1 MAGCGGGGDDGGAT
15 RPETAAPTG
24 GPVEVTVVNGD
35 TLAPVAGATVV
46 GTRSGQVV
54 ATATSGD
61 DGRVEV
67 PLGTR
72 RVTATAP
79 GFSDGAAGIG
89 GAGPVQVDVY
99 DPELQSPEYGGGPT
113 RDRYVPGVTAP
124 LPDGDPAWSFESR
137 TLIEF
142 PPAVDDGLL
151 VFGVNS
157 GRVYGLDARTGAVR
171 WARRQKGEIASSP
184 AIAGDQVFIS
194 SMDGM
199 LSAYGRGGTPR
210 WQFSTGGSPVESSP
224 LVVDGRVY
232 VGAWN
237 GTLYAVDAKTGTV
250 DWTFAAA
257 ADIKGSAALAG
268 NLVVFADYAGN
279 VYAVDPA
286 TGAQRWRYS
295 GGQRFYGGPA
305 VSGSTL
311 VIGDVGGAVIAL
323 DTASG
328 ARALAPR
335 HGGLRVLHPGDRQGH
350 GVRRLV
356 RRQLRGAGPRRRR
369 AQVDVRRRRAHLR
382 LGDGRRGRRL
392 HGDPRPAGNAAED
405 VRPRHGDGE
414 GAIHRRRRPVLA
426 RGRRRRDP
434 LPGGDA
440 HHRCLSRPDAVRPP
454 SGPARSRWWW
464 CSAPRCWDTG

>member
-1 MAGCGGGGDDGGAT
+1 MRGATRGTAAAVLALGLLVAGCGGGGDGGDAT
-15 RPETAAPTG
+15 RPETAAPAG
-24 GPVEVTVVNGD
+24 GPVEVTVVDGD
-35 TLAPVAGATVV
+35 TLAPVAGASVV
-46 GTRSGQVV
+46 GLRAGQVV
-54 ATATSGD
+54 ATATSD
-61 DGRVEV
+61 DAGRVEV

-72 RVTATAP
+72 LVTARAA

-89 GAGPVQVDVY
+89 GAGPVQIEVY

-113 RDRYVPGVTAP
+113 RDRYVPGVKAP
-124 LPDGDPAWSFESR
+124 LPDGDPAWTFESR

-157 GRVYGLDARTGAVR
+157 GRVYGLDSATGKVR

-184 AIAGDQVFIS
+184 AIAGERVFIS

-199 LSAYGRGGTPR
+199 LTAYGRGGTPR
-210 WQFSTGGSPVESSP
+210 WQFSTGGSPIESSP

-237 GTLYAVDAKTGTV
+237 GTLYAVDAQTGKA

-268 NLVVFADYAGN
+268 DLIVFADYAGN

-286 TGAQRWRYS
+286 TGAQKWRYS

-305 VSGSTL
+305 VSGSTM

-328 ARALAPR
+328 RELWR
-335 HGGLRVLHPGDRQGH
+335 HGTSGYVYSTPAIANGTVFVGSYGGTFEALSLEDGSARWSFDAGERISGSATVVGD
-350 GVRRLV
+350 VV
-356 RRQLRGAGPRRRR
+356 YTA
-369 AQVDVRRRRAHLR
+369 V
-382 LGDGRRGRRL
+382 
-392 HGDPRPAGNAAED
+392 
-405 VRPRHGDGE
+405 
-414 GAIHRRRRPVLA
+414 
-426 RGRRRRDP
+426 
-434 LPGGDA
+434 
-440 HHRCLSRPDAVRPP
+440 LSRPGAPKRTYGLDTATGKVRYTGDDGRYSPAVGAGVTLYLVGTRIIDAYRDPTP
-454 SGPARSRWWW
+454 
-464 CSAPRCWDTG
+464 

>member
-1 MAGCGGGGDDGGAT
+1 MRGATRGVAAAVLALGLFAAGCGGGGGDGGDTT

-24 GPVEVTVVNGD
+24 GPVEVTVVDGD
-35 TLAPVAGATVV
+35 TLAPVAGAAVV
-46 GTRSGQVV
+46 GLRSGQVV
-54 ATATSGD
+54 ATATSD
-61 DGRVEV
+61 DAGRVEV

-72 RVTATAP
+72 LVTARAP

-89 GAGPVQVDVY
+89 GAGPVQIEVY

-113 RDRYVPGVTAP
+113 RDRYVPGVKAP

-142 PPAVDDGLL
+142 PPAVDDGLV

-157 GRVYGLDARTGAVR
+157 GRVYGLDAATGKVR

-184 AIAGDQVFIS
+184 AIAGEKVFIS

-199 LSAYGRGGTPR
+199 LTAYGRGGTPR
-210 WQFSTGGSPVESSP
+210 WQFSTGGSPIESSP

-237 GTLYAVDAKTGTV
+237 GTLYAVDAKTGKA

-268 NLVVFADYAGN
+268 DSVVFADYAGN

-305 VSGSTL
+305 ISGGTL

-323 DTASG
+323 DTATG
-328 ARALAPR
+328 RELWR
-335 HGGLRVLHPGDRQGH
+335 HGVSGYVYSTPAIAEGTVFVGSYSGSFD
-350 GVRRLV
+350 
-356 RRQLRGAGPRRRR
+356 A
-369 AQVDVRRRRAHLR
+369 LR
-382 LGDGRRGRRL
+382 LEDGSAKWSFDAGERISGSATVVGDVVYT
-392 HGDPRPAGNAAED
+392 A
-405 VRPRHGDGE
+405 V
-414 GAIHRRRRPVLA
+414 
-426 RGRRRRDP
+426 
-434 LPGGDA
+434 
-440 HHRCLSRPDAVRPP
+440 LSRPGAPKKTFGLDTATGEVRYTGDDGRYSPAVGAGVTLYLVGTRVIDAYRDPTP
-454 SGPARSRWWW
+454 
-464 CSAPRCWDTG
+464 

>member
-1 MAGCGGGGDDGGAT
+1 MRGATRSAAAAVLALGLLVAGCGGGGDGGDAT

-54 ATATSGD
+54 ATATSDGA
-61 DGRVEV
+61 GRVEV

-72 RVTATAP
+72 FVTARAP
-79 GFSDGAAGIG
+79 GFSDGSAGIG
-89 GAGPVQVDVY
+89 GAGPVQVEVY
-99 DPELQSPEYGGGPT
+99 DPDLQSPEYGGGAT
-113 RDRYVPGVTAP
+113 RDRYVPGVKAP
-124 LPDGDPAWSFESR
+124 LPDGDPAWTFESR

-157 GRVYGLDARTGAVR
+157 GRVYGLDAATGAVR

-184 AIAGDQVFIS
+184 AIAKERVYIS

-199 LSAYGRGGTPR
+199 LTAYGRGGTPR
-210 WQFSTGGSPVESSP
+210 WRFSTGGSPIESSP
-224 LVVDGRVY
+224 LVVDGRVF

-237 GTLYAVDAKTGTV
+237 GTLYAVDARTGTA

-268 NLVVFADYAGN
+268 GLVVFADYAGN

-323 DTASG
+323 DTATGRELWRHGTTGYVYSTPAIADGTVFVGSYSG
-328 ARALAPR
+328 TFEALALDDGSVKWSFDAGERISGSATVVGNVVYTAVLAKP
-335 HGGLRVLHPGDRQGH
+335 GTPPKTFGLDTATGKVRYTGDDGRYSPA
-350 GVRRLV
+350 V
-356 RRQLRGAGPRRRR
+356 GAGVTLYLVGTRIID
-369 AQVDVRRRRAHLR
+369 AY
-382 LGDGRRGRRL
+382 
-392 HGDPRPAGNAAED
+392 
-405 VRPRHGDGE
+405 
-414 GAIHRRRRPVLA
+414 
-426 RGRRRRDP
+426 RDP
-434 LPGGDA
+434 TP
-440 HHRCLSRPDAVRPP
+440 
-454 SGPARSRWWW
+454 
-464 CSAPRCWDTG
+464 

>member
-1 MAGCGGGGDDGGAT
+1 MRGATRGVAAAVLVLGLFAAGCGGGGGDGGDTT

-35 TLAPVAGATVV
+35 TLAPVTGATVV
-46 GTRSGQVV
+46 GLRSGQVV
-54 ATATSGD
+54 ATATSD
-61 DGRVEV
+61 DAGRVEV

-72 RVTATAP
+72 LVTARAP
-79 GFSDGAAGIG
+79 GFSDGSAGIG
-89 GAGPVQVDVY
+89 GAGPVQIEVY

-113 RDRYVPGVTAP
+113 RDRYVPGVKAP

-142 PPAVDDGLL
+142 PPAVDDGLV

-157 GRVYGLDARTGAVR
+157 GRVYGLDAATGKVR

-184 AIAGDQVFIS
+184 AIAGERVFIS

-199 LSAYGRGGTPR
+199 LTAYGRGGTPR
-210 WQFSTGGSPVESSP
+210 WQFSTGGSPIESSP
-224 LVVDGRVY
+224 LVVDGRVF

-237 GTLYAVDAKTGTV
+237 GTLYAVDAQTGKA

-268 NLVVFADYAGN
+268 DSVVFADYAGN

-305 VSGSTL
+305 ISGSTL

-323 DTASG
+323 DTATGRELWRHRTSG
-328 ARALAPR
+328 YVYSTPAIAKGTVFVGSYSGSFDA
-335 HGGLRVLHPGDRQGH
+335 
-350 GVRRLV
+350 
-356 RRQLRGAGPRRRR
+356 
-369 AQVDVRRRRAHLR
+369 LR
-382 LGDGRRGRRL
+382 LEDGSSKWSFDAGERISGSATVVGDVVYT
-392 HGDPRPAGNAAED
+392 A
-405 VRPRHGDGE
+405 
-414 GAIHRRRRPVLA
+414 VLA
-426 RGRRRRDP
+426 RPGAPKKTFGLDTATGEVRYTGDDGRYSPAVGAGVTLYLVGTRVIDAYRDP
-434 LPGGDA
+434 TP
-440 HHRCLSRPDAVRPP
+440 
-454 SGPARSRWWW
+454 
-464 CSAPRCWDTG
+464 